1 MDATTFYE
9 KIARALSKVLSTEIS
24 PAQLNE
30 NTDLL
35 NDIGLNSLDF
45 LQFILQLEES
55 FDMEID
61 IQKLD
66 IQYFRNLGK
75 LNTFLGGAHANN
87 NVA

>member
-9 KIARALSKVLSTEIS
+9 KIATALSKVLSTEIS
-24 PAQLNE
+24 PAQLND

-75 LNTFLGGAHANN
+75 LKTFLGAH
-87 NVA
+87 VG